1 MMLFVVLFVPP
12 LYFLMRGKIGACIF
26 NSFFYGLACLFLITI
41 IFFWIAPFFWILSV
55 AHAGWHL
62 RKEMATQMIQEHAEV
77 LATKMAEKMKAT
89 QQTEASSKQ

>member
-1 MMLFVVLFVPP
+1 MLFVVLFVPP
-12 LYFLMRGKIGACIF
+12 LYFLIRGKIAALLF
-26 NSFFYGLACLFLITI
+26 NSLLYGLACLFLITI

-77 LATKMAEKMKAT
+77 LATKMAEKMKQSTA
-89 QQTEASSKQ
+89 QEASK